1 MRSILVPLSQG
12 IGVMILL
19 TPRIKRIL
27 KIFDP
32 MIFPRARSVF
42 FLYAAMIEVASSG
55 SEVPIAIIV
64 SPITLSESPKYLAM
78 SVAPLTIRSPPK
90 ISPQSQRAIRR
101 QDFQRGK
108 ILISPFS
115 CSRVSHLLIL
125 RYT

>member
-27 KIFDP
+27 KIFDQI
-32 MIFPRARSVF
+32 IFQRARSVF

-101 QDFQRGK
+101 
-108 ILISPFS
+108 
-115 CSRVSHLLIL
+115 
-125 RYT
+125 

>member
-1 MRSILVPLSQG
+1 MVPCSQG
-12 IGVMILL
+12 IGVMMLL

-27 KIFDP
+27 KIFDQI
-32 MIFPRARSVF
+32 IFPRARSVF
-42 FLYAAMIEVASSG
+42 FLYA
-55 SEVPIAIIV
+55 AIIV

-78 SVAPLTIRSPPK
+78 SVAPLTIRSPPR

-125 RYT
+125 RYI

>member
-1 MRSILVPLSQG
+1 
-12 IGVMILL
+12 MILL
-19 TPRIKRIL
+19 TPRMKRIL

-90 ISPQSQRAIRR
+90 ISPQSQRTIRR
-101 QDFQRGK
+101 HDFQRGK
-108 ILISPFS
+108 ILIFPFS
-115 CSRVSHLLIL
+115 CSRVSHLLML
-125 RYT
+125 RYI

>member
-1 MRSILVPLSQG
+1 MRSILVPCSQG
-12 IGVMILL
+12 IGVMMLL

-27 KIFDP
+27 KIFDQI
-32 MIFPRARSVF
+32 IFQRARSVF

-90 ISPQSQRAIRR
+90 ISPQSQKAIRR
-101 QDFQRGK
+101 HDFQRGK

-115 CSRVSHLLIL
+115 CSCASHLLIL

>member
-1 MRSILVPLSQG
+1 
-12 IGVMILL
+12 MILL

-27 KIFDP
+27 KIFDQI
-32 MIFPRARSVF
+32 IFQRARSVF

-101 QDFQRGK
+101 HDFQRGK

-115 CSRVSHLLIL
+115 FSRASHLLIL

>member
-1 MRSILVPLSQG
+1 MVPLSQG

-27 KIFDP
+27 KIFDQI
-32 MIFPRARSVF
+32 IFPRARSVF
-42 FLYAAMIEVASSG
+42 FLYAAMIEVTSSG

-78 SVAPLTIRSPPK
+78 SVAPLTIRSPPR

-101 QDFQRGK
+101 HDFQGGK

-115 CSRVSHLLIL
+115 CSRASHLLIL

>member
-64 SPITLSESPKYLAM
+64 SPITLSESP
-78 SVAPLTIRSPPK
+78 
-90 ISPQSQRAIRR
+90 
-101 QDFQRGK
+101 
-108 ILISPFS
+108 
-115 CSRVSHLLIL
+115 
-125 RYT
+125 

>member
-1 MRSILVPLSQG
+1 MRSILVPCSQG
-12 IGVMILL
+12 IGVMMLL

-27 KIFDP
+27 KIFDQI
-32 MIFPRARSVF
+32 IFQRARSVF

-64 SPITLSESPKYLAM
+64 SPITLSESLKYLAM

-108 ILISPFS
+108 ILIFSFS
-115 CSRVSHLLIL
+115 CSRASHLLIL

>member
-27 KIFDP
+27 KIFDQI
-32 MIFPRARSVF
+32 IFPRARSVF

-101 QDFQRGK
+101 
-108 ILISPFS
+108 
-115 CSRVSHLLIL
+115 
-125 RYT
+125 